1 MIWYLTVMLTYAGL
15 DESQF
20 TKWQA
25 HTFKDD
31 QECHKFVYDNKVL
44 LVDGLLEKFRNVNGN
59 ELISFEFYCQGET
72 LQEV

>member
-25 HTFKDD
+25 HIFKDD

-44 LVDGLLEKFRNVNGN
+44 LVGYFFEGAFLTQLQIPFRCRFPFFRQSN
-59 ELISFEFYCQGET
+59 FQT
-72 LQEV
+72 

>member
-25 HTFKDD
+25 HTFKHD
-31 QECHKFVYDNKVL
+31 QECHKFVYDNKVV
-44 LVDGLLEKFRNVNGN
+44 LVDGLLEKCRNVNGN